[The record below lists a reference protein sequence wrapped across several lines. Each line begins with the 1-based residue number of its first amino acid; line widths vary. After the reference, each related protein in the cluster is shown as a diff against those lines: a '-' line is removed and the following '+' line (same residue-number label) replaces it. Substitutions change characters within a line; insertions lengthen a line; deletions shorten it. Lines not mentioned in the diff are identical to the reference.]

1 MEISIRAN
9 VKDLKRQLS
18 FFEKRQLPFAIS
30 TGVNLT
36 AADARK
42 SLYLEMRRV
51 FSKPVAYTVPRNLEK
66 LSNRKAGALFIVPAK
81 KRRPQAPVFIKEMSF
96 GKGTPALIYLEPHI
110 KGGGQRAKGSEV
122 ALRSRGVIGSGKYI
136 TPSTKSPYGHVKL
149 NRAGNVSSDKMNQ
162 VLSGLH
168 ASRGPTK
175 GSESRQT
182 ESYFTMRRG
191 GPGTETGIWRRSGEG
206 LEKLFNVT
214 NQPQYRVRFHYDSVG
229 KRAVDTTI
237 TRNLNQAMT
246 YAIRTAF

>member
-1 MEISIRAN
+1 MHISIKAS
-9 VKDLKRQLS
+9 VKDFKRQLS
-18 FFEKRQLPFAIS
+18 SFEKKQLPFAIS
-30 TGVNLT
+30 SGINLT
-36 AADARK
+36 AEDARK

-51 FSKPVAYTVPRNLEK
+51 FHKPVAYTVPTNLEK

-81 KRRPQAPVFIKEMSF
+81 KRRPQARVFVKEMSF
-96 GKGTPALIYLEPHI
+96 GKGTPALNYLEPHI
-110 KGGGQRAKGSEV
+110 KGGVRRAKGSEV

-149 NRAGNVSSDKMNQ
+149 NRAGNVTAGVMNK

-182 ESYFTMRRG
+182 ESYFAMRRG
-191 GPGTETGIWRRSGEG
+191 GPGTETGIWRRSGKG

-229 KRAVDTTI
+229 KRAVDRNI
-237 TRNLNQAMT
+237 VRNLDRAMAD
-246 YAIRTAF
+246 AIRTAF